1 MSNRFAT
8 VDRYIV
14 NSQIRCKDLTNHH
27 ALLTNLARDWL
38 LGEGPCEIQP
48 VVGRRLSA
56 GRRRVPA
63 ARDSDLNY
71 SQTEKER
78 TLMQAAQKMGAVS

>member
-14 NSQIRCKDLTNHH
+14 NSQIRYEDLTSHH
-27 ALLTNLARDWL
+27 AFLTSLARDWL

-48 VVGRRLSA
+48 VVDRRPSP

-71 SQTEKER
+71 SQGEKER

>member
-71 SQTEKER
+71 SQVEKER
-78 TLMQAAQKMGAVS
+78 TLMQAAQKMGTVS